1 MSFRTSVALPAPV
14 NGTSQQAPHLRSPQH
29 AGGVTNGWLDI
40 AGGVAKRPGTDVDRK
55 FSDQPK
61 LAAKI
66 KKLQYGDETYSVV
79 YNLDSSVPVRVF
91 RDGGNEASVSIDS
104 DALTYMTS
112 GSGVCRLFPLGDF
125 AAIVNPDVAT
135 AVADGPSYSLER
147 ARPEYRDLIAYTTTS
162 GNYLKTDEDSTAEK
176 AGYFQYTPGSVTYAL
191 INLLTLT
198 TPWTIHNG
206 YWDDAG
212 YFPCGINV
220 AFRRVKLTGFTGA
233 TFTTATQTITKV
245 GAFTSYTFRAG
256 DMIYISGGT
265 GFTAGWYRIASRT
278 SNDAIVIVGG
288 PGADNADTAANV
300 TDATYSETN
309 VCRIG
314 INAEAIINATTMEP
328 APTSMHDIAAEF
340 QKRIRETA
348 GLEYATV
355 AWVPQL
361 GGGNF
366 QITGFRGSGAIVY
379 APTAPDATKVGASGD
394 LTAANR
400 PFNSTSLQV
409 FGGTGTASSPWDAPE
424 SRWTRTAAT
433 GQAGAILNPATMPV
447 VLRRTA
453 ANTFTV
459 SRPTWTPRGVGN
471 SATNPAPKLVTS
483 GSKIRCAARH
493 RNRVFYMGGPYLMA
507 SELGDDYNFYNTATP
522 DVLDTDP
529 IDRTVS
535 GENNADIRQVAGF
548 REGLVLFTAS
558 GQAYE
563 FSSGDTLTPKTA
575 AITPTTRAAFT
586 DAAPAVASPQLFF
599 ATPQG
604 SYSGV
609 REYVYDFSR
618 ASSQVNDVTVLV
630 PRYLSGSVKE
640 LAISGEQRT
649 LVALAGNRSD
659 MWAYRWYYD
668 GNDKIQSAWSQW
680 TFDGNYSIASIDAV
694 DGVLWMLVENT
705 RLFTGLAVGTITLNI
720 PSHGYSDGD
729 PFYVS
734 DSTTTPN
741 VDGTKYV
748 KRIDA
753 NNVQLY
759 NDAGLVGATTLTAVP
774 VGGASL
780 RWHIG
785 DYFIEKVTLGL
796 PTTRSGETFP
806 VHMDRKIRLTGTYA
820 AGTTTFTLPST
831 PTVTSGSA
839 QINGNGSTL
848 NKVVTPAGAVHD
860 IVGYTTTTV
869 TVTGDLSSAGTCTLG
884 RYFDWAVDLT
894 RPYVR
899 TDSNALVQDPL
910 YVETATFAFA
920 DTLGLTAKSTDAGGD
935 RTRAVSYSSPATGVM
950 QTTLGG
956 RADAIAY
963 RVYDSGVGP
972 ATLTGIEYDIDHAPL
987 GVVPT
992 GRSQ

>member
-29 AGGVTNGWLDI
+29 AGGLTNAWPDI
-40 AGGVAKRPGTDVDRK
+40 ATGVSKRPGTDFDRK

-61 LAAKI
+61 LSAKL
-66 KKLQYGDETYSVV
+66 KKLQYGDESYSVV
-79 YNLDSSVPVRVF
+79 YNLDSTVPVRVF
-91 RDGGNEASVSIDS
+91 RDGGNEASVSISS
-104 DALTYMTS
+104 DALAYMTS

-162 GNYLKTDEDSTAEK
+162 GNYLKTDEDSAAEK
-176 AGYFQYTPGSVTYAL
+176 AGYFQYAPGSVTYAL

-206 YWDDAG
+206 YWDDSG
-212 YFPCGINV
+212 YYPCGINV
-220 AFRRVKLTGFTGA
+220 AFRRVALAGFTGA
-233 TFTTATQTITKV
+233 TFTTSSQTITKA
-245 GAFTSYTFRAG
+245 GAFTSYTYRAG

-300 TDATYSETN
+300 TDATYSEVN

-328 APTSMHDIAAEF
+328 APASMHDIAAEF

-379 APTAPDATKVGASGD
+379 APTAPDAGKVGASGD
-394 LTAANR
+394 LTASGA

-409 FGGTGTASSPWDAPE
+409 FGGSGTASSPWDAPE
-424 SRWTRTAAT
+424 SRWTRTAAP
-433 GQAGAILNPATMPV
+433 GQAGAILSPSTMPV
-447 VLRRTA
+447 VLTRTA
-453 ANTFTV
+453 ANTFTIG
-459 SRPTWTPRGVGN
+459 RPTWTPRGVGD
-471 SATNPAPKLVTS
+471 SSSNPAPKLITS
-483 GSKIRCAARH
+483 GTKIKCAVRH

-507 SELGDDYNFYNTATP
+507 SELGDDYNFFNTATP

-558 GQAYE
+558 GQQYE
-563 FSSGDTLTPKTA
+563 FSSGETLTPKTA
-575 AITPTTRAAFT
+575 AITPTTRSAFT
-586 DAAPAVASPQLFF
+586 DTPPAVSSPQLFF

-604 SYSGV
+604 SYSGI
-609 REYVYDFSR
+609 REYVYDFAR
-618 ASSQVNDVTVLV
+618 ESSQLSDITVV
-630 PRYLSGSVKE
+630 CPSYVAGAVKE

-668 GNDKIQSAWSQW
+668 GGDKIQSAWGKWS
-680 TFDGNYSIASIDAV
+680 FDGNYAISSIDAV

-705 RLFTGLAVGTITLNI
+705 RLFTGLGTGTITLSI
-720 PSHGYSDGD
+720 PSHGYVDGN

-734 DSTTTPN
+734 DSTTTPS

-748 KRIDA
+748 KVLSA
-753 NNVQLY
+753 NSIQLY
-759 NDAGLVGATTLTAVP
+759 DDVGLLSATTLTA
-774 VGGASL
+774 GGSL
-780 RWHIG
+780 RWHVG
-785 DYFIEKVTLGL
+785 DYFVEKMTLGL

-806 VHMDRKIRLTGTYA
+806 VHMDRKIRLTGSHS
-820 AGTTTFTLPST
+820 AGTTTFTLPAT
-831 PTVTSGSA
+831 PDTSPPGGG
-839 QINGNGSTL
+839 QVNGNGSTL
-848 NKVVTPAGAVHD
+848 NKVVTPAGAVYD
-860 IVGYTTTTV
+860 IASYTTTTV
-869 TVTGDLSSAGTCTLG
+869 TVTGDLSTAGTCTLG
-884 RYFDWAVDLT
+884 RFFEWSVDLT

-910 YVETATFAFA
+910 YIETATFALA
-920 DTLGLTAKSTDAGGD
+920 DTLGAKVASIDAGGE
-935 RTRAVSYSSPATGVM
+935 RTRTVSYATPTSSVV
-950 QTTLGG
+950 QTLLNG
-956 RADAIAY
+956 RADAITH
-963 RVYDSGVGP
+963 RVYDTGVGP
-972 ATLTGIEYDIDHAPL
+972 ATLTGMEYDIDHAPL
-987 GVVPT
+987 GIVPT
-992 GRSQ
+992 GRNQ